1 MFGRVVVLLTTL
13 LFVNAITATA
23 CETVTA
29 QQVADALNN
38 APGLESGL
46 KSCSMAAMALIE
58 SGGNT
63 CAHNSCCVGI
73 LQLNVSSGGA
83 NLSSEDRLAYQNAEL
98 QTQVDGWVATANSN
112 TGSLGYQTLLV
123 AYNSNSPIDGYKV
136 TGGTLAACEQF
147 GAAVCNHNVQ
157 SLQSTGGCG
166 SYTDGAG
173 HTGGQTVCSWGRHAD
188 QQAANQQCTL
198 NGSKSNG
205 GTSCPTNSTTPG
217 TIISPSPGNAPVSLP
232 PNLA

>member
-1 MFGRVVVLLTTL
+1 QIPRLRRSRARIPARNRASPVRRILVDHHRQFPRHQPQGFSDPRVTPL
-13 LFVNAITATA
+13 
-23 CETVTA
+23 
-29 QQVADALNN
+29 
-38 APGLESGL
+38 
-46 KSCSMAAMALIE
+46 
-58 SGGNT
+58 
-63 CAHNSCCVGI
+63 
-73 LQLNVSSGGA
+73 
-83 NLSSEDRLAYQNAEL
+83 
-98 QTQVDGWVATANSN
+98 
-112 TGSLGYQTLLV
+112 
-123 AYNSNSPIDGYKV
+123 YKA

-173 HTGGQTVCSWGRHAD
+173 HTGGQTVCSWGQHAD
-188 QQAANQQCTL
+188 QQAANQNCTL

-205 GTSCPTNSTTPG
+205 GTSCPTNNTTPG

>member
-1 MFGRVVVLLTTL
+1 
-13 LFVNAITATA
+13 
-23 CETVTA
+23 
-29 QQVADALNN
+29 
-38 APGLESGL
+38 
-46 KSCSMAAMALIE
+46 MAMIE

-73 LQLNVSSGGA
+73 LQLNVGPT
-83 NLSSEDRLAYQNAEL
+83 EL
-98 QTQVDGWVATANSN
+98 GWQPKAGNRATRTPTSRRKWTVGSQTANSN
-112 TGSLGYQTLLV
+112 TSSWGYQTLL
-123 AYNSNSPIDGYKV
+123 ASYSSNSPIDGYKV

-147 GAAVCNHNVQ
+147 GAVVCNHNVQ

-173 HTGGQTVCSWGRHAD
+173 HTGGQTVCSWGQHAD
-188 QQAANQQCTL
+188 QQAANQNCTL

>member
-1 MFGRVVVLLTTL
+1 MSGRVVVLLTTL
-13 LFVNAITATA
+13 VFLNAITATA

-38 APGLESGL
+38 ARGLESGL

-83 NLSSEDRLAYQNAEL
+83 NLSSEDRLAYQNADL

-112 TGSLGYQTLLV
+112 TGSWGYQTLLV

-147 GAAVCNHNVQ
+147 GAASATTTSNRCNRPVDAAHIPMALAIRAARRFAVGANMLT
-157 SLQSTGGCG
+157 SRPPTRTAPSTDQRATVGR
-166 SYTDGAG
+166 AAP
-173 HTGGQTVCSWGRHAD
+173 QTARHPARSFR
-188 QQAANQQCTL
+188 QAL
-198 NGSKSNG
+198 
-205 GTSCPTNSTTPG
+205 GTHR
-217 TIISPSPGNAPVSLP
+217 
-232 PNLA
+232 